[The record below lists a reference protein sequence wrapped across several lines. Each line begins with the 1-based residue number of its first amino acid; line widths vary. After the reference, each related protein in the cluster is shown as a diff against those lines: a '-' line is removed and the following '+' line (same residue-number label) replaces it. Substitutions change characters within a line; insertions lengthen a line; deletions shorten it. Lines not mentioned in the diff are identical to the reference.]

1 MNRKKLINNQFAD
14 WHLGNDYEPIK
25 LLGRGSY
32 GAVCSAIHK
41 PTGTK
46 VAIKKMDGVFED
58 EIDCKRI
65 LREVHLLRK
74 LQHPYVIEIF
84 DMLEPED
91 KENFDTIYIV
101 LRLSESDLKKVIK
114 SAIHLQLKHISTI
127 VYNLLCALKY
137 LHSANVIHRDL
148 KPANVLVNEDCSVQ
162 VCDFGLSRSLEGVQN
177 STMFFKSE
185 GDEELQDESD
195 T

>member
-1 MNRKKLINNQFAD
+1 MNRKKLNINPFHD
-14 WHLGNDYEPIK
+14 WKLGNDYEPIK

-65 LREVHLLRK
+65 LREVDLLRK
-74 LQHPYVIEIF
+74 LKHPYVIEIF

-91 KENFDTIYIV
+91 KANFDSVYIV

-114 SAIHLQLKHISTI
+114 SAIHLQIKHIQTV

-148 KPANVLVNEDCSVQ
+148 KPANVLINEDC
-162 VCDFGLSRSLEGVQN
+162 
-177 STMFFKSE
+177 TI
-185 GDEELQDESD
+185 
-195 T
+195 